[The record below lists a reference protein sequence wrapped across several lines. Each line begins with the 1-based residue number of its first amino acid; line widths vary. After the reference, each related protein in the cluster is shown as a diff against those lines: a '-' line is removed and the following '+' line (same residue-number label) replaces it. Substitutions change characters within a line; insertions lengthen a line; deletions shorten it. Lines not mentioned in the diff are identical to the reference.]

1 MGYNIVINVTIN
13 DGFNV
18 ESKWFVNGQNKFT
31 IPHSGNGF
39 RVYSDIRSYDVPG
52 TLHILVN
59 VSNPV
64 SYSVDSVTVYNYYK
78 IEGFNIY
85 AEPGTIYE
93 DVNFL
98 LKLTSG
104 SRQPQGM
111 IDYIIDFGDG
121 NSTSGKVLSSDSNL
135 INHGLS
141 FNKRYYHEA
150 FYKLVVTI
158 VSPIDTSNLTSE
170 IKIVEPI
177 RNITVSFFLSFLLLL
192 YSPDEFVKLPYF
204 RLLLLFFVY
213 PIHLKKN

>member
-1 MGYNIVINVTIN
+1 MGYNIVINLTIN

-31 IPHSGNGF
+31 IPHSGKGF
-39 RVYSDIRSYDVPG
+39 RVYSDIRPYDEPG
-52 TLHILVN
+52 TLQILVN
-59 VSNPV
+59 VSNSV

-78 IEGFNIY
+78 IEGFRVY
-85 AEPGTIYE
+85 ANPGTIYE
-93 DVNFL
+93 DASIE

-121 NSTSGKVLSSDSNL
+121 NSTSGKVLSSDSNF

-141 FNKRYYHEA
+141 FNKRYFHEA
-150 FYKLVVTI
+150 IYRLVVI
-158 VSPIDTSNLTSE
+158 LVSPIDSSNLTSE

-177 RNITVSFFLSFLLLL
+177 RNITVSFFVFIITT
-192 YSPDEFVKLPYF
+192 
-204 RLLLLFFVY
+204 LFT
-213 PIHLKKN
+213 L